1 MQRMSAVSAEQILA
15 SCAVVIERPVIWGAM
30 DAYQH
35 VNNTVYFRYFEDAR
49 IEYFERAR
57 LMGPVGQEASPTSS
71 QAAGT
76 AGSAGNADGGAS
88 AATSAAGTMIGPILA
103 ETWCRFKAPLYYPDT
118 VRIGTRIRDIGE
130 DRFTMEY
137 VVISARLGRAAAEGG
152 GIIVSYDYAAKRK
165 APMPAAWRTV
175 LALPRLDAP
184 PATTSRE

>member
-1 MQRMSAVSAEQILA
+1 MAAPITMQRMSAATAEQILA
-15 SCAVVIERPVIWGAM
+15 SCAVVIERPVTWGAI

-49 IEYFERAR
+49 IAYFERAG
-57 LMGPVGQEASPTSS
+57 LMGPVGH
-71 QAAGT
+71 AAGQASGQT
-76 AGSAGNADGGAS
+76 ASNA
-88 AATSAAGTMIGPILA
+88 AASAAGTLIGPILA

-118 VRIGTRIRDIGE
+118 VHIGTRIRDIGE

-152 GIIVSYDYAAKRK
+152 GIIMSYDYAAKRK

-184 PATTSRE
+184 PATRG

>member
-1 MQRMSAVSAEQILA
+1 MPRMSAATAEEILA
-15 SCAVVIERPVIWGAM
+15 SCAIVIERPVTWGAM
-30 DAYQH
+30 DAFQH

-49 IEYFERAR
+49 IAYFERAR
-57 LMGPVGQEASPTSS
+57 LAGPGSS
-71 QAAGT
+71 EGGQAAGSGGT
-76 AGSAGNADGGAS
+76 DGAS
-88 AATSAAGTMIGPILA
+88 GDAAGDALGIGPILA

-137 VVISARLGRAAAEGG
+137 LVISARLGRVAAEGG
-152 GIIVSYDYAAKRK
+152 GIIVSYDYANKRK

-184 PATTSRE
+184 PARADRE